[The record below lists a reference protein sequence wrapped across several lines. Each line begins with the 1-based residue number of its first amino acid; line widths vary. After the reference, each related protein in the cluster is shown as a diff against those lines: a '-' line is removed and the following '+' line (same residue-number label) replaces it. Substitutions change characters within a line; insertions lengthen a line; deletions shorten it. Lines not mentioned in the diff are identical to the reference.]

1 MKPISSLFAAAK
13 SAGLPY
19 TQLEW
24 PEGKAPSMP
33 YLVIVPDSTS
43 NIFSDG
49 TVTSSPVNY
58 LVELYTKT
66 RDVATEL
73 NFQGALNDAGI
84 GWQRYHTSD
93 SNGPAVIAVYQMT
106 LIEQEPNNG

>member
-1 MKPISSLFAAAK
+1 MKPISSLFAAANT
-13 SAGLPY
+13 AELPY

-24 PEGKAPSMP
+24 PEGKAPKMP
-33 YLVIVPDSTS
+33 YLVIVPDGTS
-43 NIFSDG
+43 NVFSDG

-58 LVELYTKT
+58 LVELYTPA
-66 RDVATEL
+66 RDVALEL
-73 NFQGALNDAGI
+73 KFQSALNAEGI

-106 LIEQEPNNG
+106 LTEQEPTNG